1 MRVRTYQLA
10 DASIGN
16 LFTSLMEFHLDA
28 KNINMVHKKRARS
41 SKLTK
46 RRANIRGYQC
56 HHFLNSGPLTKALF
70 TWRRG
75 APANRATRLGGL
87 KHSLPLHASHLSE
100 IVERPLITTNKMAY
114 KRNVLAQ
121 VHFFLS
127 LVPLR
132 PLLSI

>member
-1 MRVRTYQLA
+1 MYERKEV

-28 KNINMVHKKRARS
+28 KNVNMVHKRRARS

-46 RRANIRGYQC
+46 RRAKYQGVSMSS
-56 HHFLNSGPLTKALF
+56 FPEFGTLTKALF
-70 TWRRG
+70 TWRQG
-75 APANRATRLGGL
+75 APSNQATRLGGL

-114 KRNVLAQ
+114 KRNVLAASS
-121 VHFFLS
+121 VVFFVTRS
-127 LVPLR
+127 TKGR
-132 PLLSI
+132 F